1 VNGIPTCAP
10 SNRVLCVVQARTG
23 STRLPGKVLQPITGR
38 PMLGFMLDRL
48 ATLAVDDLVVAT
60 SDLDRDDPIAEIA
73 RAVGVEVVRG
83 SESDVLAR
91 FGTSLDRFPADHVVR
106 LTADCPLSDPRLIE
120 AVVATHLRRGADYTS
135 NVLPRTFPKGLDVE
149 VVTAAALRAAIDE
162 ARATDEREHVTPFVY
177 RRPERFRLTNHAASV
192 PLGAEWWTVD
202 TAADL
207 EFVRRAVERVGRAD
221 APWVEILRAV
231 GCRAPVRPGALFLRP
246 VKAEDSERL
255 LGWRNDAHSVRWSTT
270 ARPVGEDEHEAWYGR
285 VLDDAGRRIWIG
297 EVDGAAVGMV
307 RVDVRE
313 AVGTVSVAV
322 DPERRGHGAGSGLV
336 RALQRELLGD
346 CQVVELRALVHPA
359 NAGSQRIFQRAGFA
373 EAGIDATTGFLTFRC
388 PRAAF

>member
-1 VNGIPTCAP
+1 VSATLT
-10 SNRVLCVVQARTG
+10 NRVLCVVQARTG
-23 STRLPGKVLQPITGR
+23 STRLPGKVLQPIAGR

-48 ATLAVDDLVVAT
+48 AGLAVDDLVVAT
-60 SDLDRDDPIAEIA
+60 SDLYRDDPIAEIA
-73 RAVGVEVVRG
+73 REVGVAVVRG

-91 FGTSLDRFPADHVVR
+91 FGTALDRFPADHVVR

-120 AVVATHLRRGADYTS
+120 AVIATHLRRGADYTS

-149 VVTAAALRAAIDE
+149 VVSAAALRAAIDE

-177 RRPERFRLTNHAASV
+177 RRPERFRLTNHNASV
-192 PLGAEWWTVD
+192 PPLGAEWWTVD

-207 EFVRRAVERVGRAD
+207 EFVRCAVERVGRAD
-221 APWVEILRAV
+221 APWTEILRAV

-246 VKAEDSERL
+246 ATVEDSERL
-255 LGWRNDAHSVRWSTT
+255 LAWRNDADSVRWSTT
-270 ARPVGEDEHEAWYGR
+270 ALPVAENEHEAWFGR
-285 VLDDAGRRIWIG
+285 VLPDAGRRIWIG
-297 EVDGAAVGMV
+297 EVDGVAVGMV

-322 DPERRGHGAGSGLV
+322 DPQRRGHGAGSVLV

-373 EAGIDATTGFLTFRC
+373 EAGIDARTGFLTLRC

>member
-1 VNGIPTCAP
+1 M
-10 SNRVLCVVQARTG
+10 SVLCVVQARTG
-23 STRLPGKVLQPITGR
+23 STRLPGKVLQPIAGR

-48 ATLAVDDLVVAT
+48 ESLAVDHLVVAT
-60 SDLDRDDPIAEIA
+60 SDLERDDPIVEIA
-73 RAVGVEVVRG
+73 REVGADVVRG

-91 FGTSLDRFPADHVVR
+91 FGAALDRFPAELVVR

-120 AVVATHLRRGADYTS
+120 TVIATHKARGADYTS

-162 ARATDEREHVTPFVY
+162 ARALDEREHVTPFVY
-177 RRPERFRLTNHAASV
+177 RRPERFRLTNHGSPV

-202 TAADL
+202 TAEDL
-207 EFVRRAVERVGRAD
+207 EFVRRAVERAGRAD
-221 APWVEILRAV
+221 APWTGILRAV
-231 GCRAPVRPGALFLRP
+231 GCRAPARPGALCLRP
-246 VKAEDSERL
+246 AVPNDSDRL
-255 LGWRNDAHSVRWSTT
+255 LEWRNDADAVRWSTT
-270 ARPVGEDEHEAWYGR
+270 GSSVEPAEHEAWYAG
-285 VLDDAGRRIWIG
+285 VLQDAGRRIWIG
-297 EVDGAAVGMV
+297 EVDGVAVGMV

-346 CQVVELRALVHPA
+346 CQVLELRALVHPA
-359 NAGSQRIFQRAGFA
+359 NSSSQRIFQRSGFT
-373 EAGIDATTGFLTFRC
+373 ESGIDPTTGFLTLRC
-388 PRAAF
+388 PRPHFEF